1 MIKMGI
7 ILIQG
12 GARSG
17 KSSYAELIAKKIGG
31 LDVTYLASGVVTD
44 PEMEL
49 RIEKHRE
56 QRPDQWQTVEEAYNI
71 SSYLKDVAKNK
82 TILFDCLTTYLG
94 NLIFKKQDYDF
105 VKMEADILEEIEMIL
120 EIARRKELNLIIVHN
135 ETGKGVVPASKMGRD
150 FRDISGRAARLAA
163 EYAEKVYLVQSGLPL
178 EIKARGLENIREYTL
193 DDEEVRVL

>member
-1 MIKMGI
+1 MGI

-17 KSSYAELIAKKIGG
+17 KSSFAELIAKKLGG
-31 LDVTYLASGVVTD
+31 LDVIYLASGVVTD
-44 PEMEL
+44 QEMEL
-49 RIEKHRE
+49 RIEKHRQ

-71 SSYLKDVAKNK
+71 SSYLKDVDKNK

-94 NLIFKKQDYDF
+94 NLIFKKQDQDF
-105 VKMEADILEEIEMIL
+105 IKMEAEILAEIELIL
-120 EIARRKELNLIIVHN
+120 KIARRKDLNLIVVHN

-178 EIKARGLENIREYTL
+178 EIKESGLKIIEEYTSAS
-193 DDEEVRVL
+193 EEVRVL